1 MNDWNVAE
9 LLEAMSRQEGGK
21 AAEDGNAQECD
32 GAGEALQMEE
42 EMLPVVEEREPM
54 RQKGG
59 ESAGQGVEELCREM
73 ALRSAIRMVQQNG
86 RAKQMVMRE
95 AARQAFLQRDAQ
107 DFKEK
112 HPEVDLMKL
121 NENQNFLRFCGSRYG
136 VESLA
141 KLYDDYK
148 EIVGGAESAARAAV
162 EHRSKRSTGSG
173 GGGGDILTAKQR
185 ASLEAWNRANPD
197 MKMTA
202 KEFLKN

>member
-1 MNDWNVAE
+1 
-9 LLEAMSRQEGGK
+9 
-21 AAEDGNAQECD
+21 
-32 GAGEALQMEE
+32 
-42 EMLPVVEEREPM
+42 M

-148 EIVGGAESAARAAV
+148 EIVGGAEKAARTAA